1 MINFLYI
8 KKKQENFLWECP
20 FEFTKRFAIF
30 ASYVMLLN
38 ISLLI
43 IFIPYSFIPG
53 CKLQAHC
60 FFVTGLWFRS
70 LHFPIVWG
78 ASGSISLGT
87 YLSSPHSL
95 LNIHGDHRVSNRST
109 FCLSINSSGP
119 ESPWMR
125 RFIWHVG
132 AIHVDGNLG
141 CWSRV
146 TIPPC
151 LCVWICVYY
160 QPLSSHNSLRSLQ

>member
-1 MINFLYI
+1 M
-8 KKKQENFLWECP
+8 ECP
-20 FEFTKRFAIF
+20 FEFTQRFAIF

-38 ISLLI
+38 ISLLV

-53 CKLQAHC
+53 CQLQAHC

-70 LHFPIVWG
+70 LRFPIYWG

-87 YLSSPHSL
+87 YLSSLKLSPFPSKYSWWS
-95 LNIHGDHRVSNRST
+95 HGLRST
-109 FCLSINSSGP
+109 LCLSINSSGP

-125 RFIWHVG
+125 RFIWDVG
-132 AIHVDGNLG
+132 AIHVNGSLD
-141 CWSRV
+141 CWSSV
-146 TIPPC
+146 TFPPC
-151 LCVWICVYY
+151 FCVCICVYS